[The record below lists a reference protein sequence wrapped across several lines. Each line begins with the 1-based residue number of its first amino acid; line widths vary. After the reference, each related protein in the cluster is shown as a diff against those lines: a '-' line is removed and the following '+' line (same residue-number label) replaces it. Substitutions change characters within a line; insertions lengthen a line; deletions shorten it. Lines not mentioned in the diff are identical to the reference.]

1 MSQYFQNRSATRSP
15 WAPLL
20 IASAVTAVAT
30 LGMFAAPAGAA
41 GPSRAVPA
49 HATCPKPYT
58 VVSGDYWIRIAKR
71 SGVTLKQL
79 LAANGATAKTKLFA
93 GHTVC
98 LPEAATA
105 PVSTSASTSAQN
117 TAAQPAA
124 AQPAPTTTAVPAR
137 TYTAAE
143 VEAIIRE
150 VWPDD
155 LEDEALRI
163 ARRESGLKP
172 TAKNSCCYGLF
183 QLYFTVH
190 QKWLSGVG
198 VTSSGQLLDPLVNA
212 NAALTLYNRAGG
224 WGPWT

>member
-1 MSQYFQNRSATRSP
+1 MSQYLHNRSATRRP

-20 IASAVTAVAT
+20 IASAVTVTAA
-30 LGMFAAPAGAA
+30 LGMFAAPAGAN
-41 GPSRAVPA
+41 RAAAPA
-49 HATCPKPYT
+49 HATCSKQYT
-58 VVSGDYWIRIAKR
+58 VVAGDYWIRIAKR

-79 LAANGATAKTKLFA
+79 LAANGATAKTRLLA

-98 LPEAATA
+98 LPEGAIA

-117 TAAQPAA
+117 TAAQPVAS
-124 AQPAPTTTAVPAR
+124 QPAPTTTAAPAR

-163 ARRESGLKP
+163 ARRESGLKA

-198 VTSSGQLLDPLVNA
+198 VTSAGQLLDPLVNA

>member
-1 MSQYFQNRSATRSP
+1 MSQNFHTRSATRSA

-20 IASAVTAVAT
+20 IASAVTVAAA
-30 LGMFAAPAGAA
+30 LGMFAAPAGASGA
-41 GPSRAVPA
+41 AVPA
-49 HATCPKPYT
+49 HATCSQQYT
-58 VVSGDYWIRIAKR
+58 IASGDYWIRIAKR

-93 GHTVC
+93 GRTVC

-105 PVSTSASTSAQN
+105 PASTSASAQN
-117 TAAQPAA
+117 SVAQPAA
-124 AQPAPTTTAVPAR
+124 AQPAPTTAAPPAR

-172 TAKNSCCYGLF
+172 AAKNSCCYGLF